1 MPELPEVESLAQSL
15 RAALLGRRLDA
26 IAARWAPSLRPSPA
40 AARRALIGKRLVAV
54 SRHGKYLFL
63 DFSPRVDAPAERQL
77 LLHLRMTGQLFTD
90 PAYRP
95 DKHLRLRMD
104 FEGQSVFYR
113 DQRKFGGFTLLEGL
127 PGRAAIPHVGP
138 DWLDD
143 LRFPA
148 WQARLA
154 GRRAPLKAL
163 LLDQGLAAGL
173 GNIYADEGLFRAGI
187 HPACP
192 AGDLDAEAAGR
203 LFAACRQVLRMGI
216 RHGGTTF
223 LDFIDFDGR
232 PGNFRGKLRVYGR
245 AGKPC
250 RRCGTPIAR
259 LRIAGRSSH
268 FCPLCQPESGH
279 PGWRR

>member
-1 MPELPEVESLAQSL
+1 MPELPEVESVARSL

-26 IAARWAPSLRPSPA
+26 IAVRWAPSLRPSPA
-40 AARRALIGKRLVAV
+40 AARRALVGKRLVAV

-63 DFSPRVDAPAERQL
+63 DFGPRADGPPERQL

-104 FEGQSVFYR
+104 FEGQPVFYR
-113 DQRKFGGFTLLEGL
+113 DQRKFGGFALLEGL

-138 DWLDD
+138 DWLT
-143 LRFPA
+143 LRFA
-148 WQARLA
+148 DWQARLA

-173 GNIYADEGLFRAGI
+173 GNIYADEGLFRAGLHPI
-187 HPACP
+187 CPACSIEEP
-192 AGDLDAEAAGR
+192 AARR
-203 LFAACRQVLRMGI
+203 LFAACRQVLRLGI

-223 LDFIDFDGR
+223 LDFVDFDGR
-232 PGNFRGKLRVYGR
+232 PGNFREKLQVYGR
-245 AGKPC
+245 TGQPC
-250 RRCGTPIAR
+250 RACGTPIAR

-268 FCPLCQPESGH
+268 YCPRCQPESRQ
-279 PGWRR
+279 PGRVS